1 MSGCCLNYLT
11 LNRLLALLLLCPS
24 SLFAETPS
32 DQDEE
37 VLIEEIVVYGRS
49 LTQKG
54 SSKSASEG
62 LVGYSDFSTRPIE
75 RVGEFV
81 EVVPGMVA
89 TQHSGEG
96 KANQYFL
103 RGMNLDHG
111 TDFSA
116 FFMGMP
122 INMRTHAH
130 GQGYLDLNFLI
141 PEIISTVRFAKGPYR
156 ADRGDFSTAGTTTLS
171 VYEEVASPY
180 IKVEVGSDN
189 YSRSL
194 AVGSLDLNKGVM
206 LSALEVMKNDG
217 PWALPADVDKV
228 NFLTQYTGEF
238 EDTQIKVALTI
249 YDNNWKST
257 DQIPQRQVL
266 SGDIDRFGYIDPS
279 LGGDTSRVNMLF
291 GISNNS
297 FSSGFYVSRYRL
309 NLFGNF
315 TYFQEDPLNG
325 DAHEQVDRRW
335 IYGGYFDYQREI
347 NSRVNLRM
355 GFDLRSDQIG
365 GVALHSVENRIR
377 LGLIRQDSVDWL
389 SLGVFSELEIDLS
402 DKLKGLLGVRV
413 DYSDY
418 DVMSDMP
425 DNSGKGSDDIWLPSA
440 GLAYEVGRFGELYLN
455 WGKGFHSNDVR
466 GATIAYDPASK
477 IPLEPIE
484 VFSGQEGAEVGYR
497 IERDDDL
504 VLSLA
509 YFWLQSDSELIF
521 VGDSGATE
529 ASDGSERSG
538 LELALFWE
546 LNSNWVLD
554 LTGSIVDSK
563 FVGVDAE
570 ADHIPNA
577 HGRVIS
583 MGLTRAPVLG
593 WNWSMRVRHFGDAAL
608 VEDDSINY
616 PSTTIINMGLSYKTD
631 RWTAGVDLFNLAD
644 SEHYDIAY
652 WYSSRLSSEVS
663 SVEDIHFH
671 PVNPRSIRMGL
682 EYRF

>member
-1 MSGCCLNYLT
+1 MYGCCLNYLT
-11 LNRLLALLLLCPS
+11 FICFLTLVLLCPS
-24 SLFAETPS
+24 SLFAEIPS

-37 VLIEEIVVYGRS
+37 VLMEEIVVYGRS
-49 LTQKG
+49 LAQKG

-156 ADRGDFSTAGTTTLS
+156 ADRGDFSTAGTTTFS

-206 LSALEVMKNDG
+206 LSALEVMKSDG
-217 PWALPADVDKV
+217 PWVLPADVDKV
-228 NFLTQYTGEF
+228 NFLTQYTLDLHE
-238 EDTQIKVALTI
+238 TQIKTALAV
-249 YDNNWKST
+249 YDNNWNST

-266 SGDIDRFGYIDPS
+266 SGAMGRFGYVDPS
-279 LGGDTSRVNMLF
+279 LGGDSSRLNMVF
-291 GISNNS
+291 EMSNDNYS
-297 FSSGFYVSRYRL
+297 TGLYLSRYKL

-335 IYGGYFDYQREI
+335 IYGGHFEFQRELT
-347 NSRVNLRM
+347 SRINLRAGTDM
-355 GFDLRSDQIG
+355 RSDQIG
-365 GVALHSVENRIR
+365 EVSLHAVENRIR
-377 LGLIRQDSVDWL
+377 LGLVRQDSVDWL
-389 SLGVFSELEIDLS
+389 SLGVFSELEIDIS
-402 DKLKGLLGVRV
+402 DKLRSFLGIRL

-418 DVMSDMP
+418 NVLANLS
-425 DNSGKGSDDIWLPSA
+425 DNSGNGSDDIWLPSI
-440 GLAYEVGRFGELYLN
+440 GFAYEVGSFGELYLN

-466 GATIAYDPASK
+466 GATIAFDPLSNYE
-477 IPLEPIE
+477 LEP
-484 VFSGQEGAEVGYR
+484 VVLFSGQDGAEVGYR
-497 IERDDDL
+497 VERDDDL

-521 VGDSGATE
+521 AGDSGGTE

-538 LELALFWE
+538 LELAVFWE

-563 FVGVDAE
+563 FVAVDAKF
-570 ADHIPNA
+570 DHIPNA

-583 MGLTRAPVLG
+583 MGLTHAPVLG

-608 VEDDSINY
+608 VEDDSVNY

-652 WYSSRLSSEVS
+652 WYSSRLLSEVS
-663 SVEDIHFH
+663 PVEDIHFH
-671 PVNPRSIRMGL
+671 PVNPRSIRVGL

>member
-1 MSGCCLNYLT
+1 MYSCGLNYLT
-11 LNRLLALLLLCPS
+11 FNCLLTLVLLCPS
-24 SLFAETPS
+24 SLFAETHS
-32 DQDEE
+32 GQDEE

-49 LTQKG
+49 LAQKG

-122 INMRTHAH
+122 INMRAHAH

-156 ADRGDFSTAGTTTLS
+156 ADRGDFSTAGTTTFNI
-171 VYEEVASPY
+171 YEEVDSPY
-180 IKVEVGSDN
+180 IKVEFGSDN
-189 YSRSL
+189 HLRSL
-194 AVGSLDLNKGVM
+194 AVGSLDFNKGAM

-217 PWALPADVDKV
+217 PWVLPADVDKV
-228 NFLTQYTGEF
+228 NFLTQYTLDLK
-238 EDTQIKVALTI
+238 DTQIKTALTV
-249 YDNNWKST
+249 YDNNWNST

-266 SGDIDRFGYIDPS
+266 GGAMGRFGYVDPS
-279 LGGDTSRVNMLF
+279 LGGDSSRLNMVF
-291 GISNNS
+291 GLSNDS
-297 FSSGFYVSRYRL
+297 YSAGLYVSRYKL

-315 TYFQEDPLNG
+315 TYFQEDPVNG
-325 DAHEQVDRRW
+325 DSHEQVDRRW
-335 IYGGYFDYQREI
+335 IYGGHFELRRELT
-347 NSRVNLRM
+347 SRVNLRV
-355 GFDLRSDQIG
+355 GTDLRSDQIG
-365 GVALHSVENRIR
+365 EVSLHSVENRIR
-377 LGLIRQDSVDWL
+377 LGLVRQDSVDWL
-389 SLGVFSELEIDLS
+389 SLGVFAELEIDIS
-402 DKLKGLLGVRV
+402 DKLRGLFGVRT

-418 DVMSDMP
+418 DVLSNLS
-425 DNSGKGSDDIWLPSA
+425 DNSGRGSDDIWLPSI
-440 GLAYEVGRFGELYLN
+440 GFAYEVGSFGEVYLN

-466 GATIAYDPASK
+466 GVTIAFDPLSNNE
-477 IPLEPIE
+477 LEP
-484 VFSGQEGAEVGYR
+484 VALFSGQDGAEVGYR

-504 VLSLA
+504 LLSLT

-521 VGDSGATE
+521 AGDSGGTE

-546 LNSNWVLD
+546 LDNNWVVD
-554 LTGSIVDSK
+554 VSGSFTDSE
-563 FVGVDAE
+563 FVGVDSRFN
-570 ADHIPNA
+570 HIPNA

-583 MGLTRAPVLG
+583 MGLTRAPLLG
-593 WNWSMRVRHFGDAAL
+593 WNWSLRVRHFGDAAL
-608 VEDDSINY
+608 VEDDSVNY
-616 PSTTIINMGLSYKTD
+616 PSTTIVNTGISYKTAQ
-631 RWTAGVDLFNLAD
+631 WTVGVDLFNLAD
-644 SEHYDIAY
+644 SEDYDIAY
-652 WYSSRLSSEVS
+652 WYSSRLMSEVL

-671 PVNPRSIRMGL
+671 PVNPRSIRVGL

>member
-1 MSGCCLNYLT
+1 MYGCCLNYLT
-11 LNRLLALLLLCPS
+11 FICFLTLVLLCPS
-24 SLFAETPS
+24 SLFAEIPS

-122 INMRTHAH
+122 INMRSHAH

-156 ADRGDFSTAGTTTLS
+156 ADRGDFSTAGTTTFS

-194 AVGSLDLNKGVM
+194 AVGSLDLNRGVM
-206 LSALEVMKNDG
+206 LSALEVMKSDG
-217 PWALPADVDKV
+217 PWVLPADVDKV
-228 NFLTQYTGEF
+228 NFLTQYTLDLHE
-238 EDTQIKVALTI
+238 TQIKTALTV
-249 YDNNWKST
+249 YDNNWNST

-266 SGDIDRFGYIDPS
+266 SGAMGRFGFVDPS
-279 LGGDTSRVNMLF
+279 LGGDSSRLNMLF
-291 GISNNS
+291 EVSNDS
-297 FSSGFYVSRYRL
+297 YSTGLYLSRYKL

-335 IYGGYFDYQREI
+335 IYGGHFEFQRELT
-347 NSRVNLRM
+347 SRINLRAGADM
-355 GFDLRSDQIG
+355 RSDQIG
-365 GVALHSVENRIR
+365 EVSLHAVENRIR
-377 LGLIRQDSVDWL
+377 LGLVRQDSVDWL
-389 SLGVFSELEIDLS
+389 SLGVFSELEIDIS
-402 DKLKGLLGVRV
+402 DRLRSFLGIRL

-418 DVMSDMP
+418 NVLANLS
-425 DNSGKGSDDIWLPSA
+425 DNSGKGSDDIWLPSI
-440 GLAYEVGRFGELYLN
+440 GFAYEVGSFGELYLN

-466 GATIAYDPASK
+466 GATIAFDPLSNYE
-477 IPLEPIE
+477 LEP
-484 VFSGQEGAEVGYR
+484 VVLFSGQDGAEVGYR
-497 IERDDDL
+497 VERDDDL

-521 VGDSGATE
+521 AGDSGGTE

-563 FVGVDAE
+563 FVAVGAKF
-570 ADHIPNA
+570 DHIPNA

-583 MGLTRAPVLG
+583 MGLTHAPVLG

-652 WYSSRLSSEVS
+652 WYSSRLLSEVS
-663 SVEDIHFH
+663 PVEDIHFH
-671 PVNPRSIRMGL
+671 PVNPRSIRVGL

>member
-1 MSGCCLNYLT
+1 MLLT
-11 LNRLLALLLLCPS
+11 LVLLCPS

-49 LTQKG
+49 LAQKG

-156 ADRGDFSTAGTTTLS
+156 ADRGDFSTAGTTTFS

-194 AVGSLDLNKGVM
+194 AVGSLDLNRGVM
-206 LSALEVMKNDG
+206 LSALEVMKSDG
-217 PWALPADVDKV
+217 PWVLPADVDKV
-228 NFLTQYTGEF
+228 NFLTQYTLDLHE
-238 EDTQIKVALTI
+238 TQIKTALTV
-249 YDNNWKST
+249 YDNNWNST

-266 SGDIDRFGYIDPS
+266 SGAMGRFGYVDPS
-279 LGGDTSRVNMLF
+279 LGGDSSRLNMVF
-291 GISNNS
+291 EMSNDNYS
-297 FSSGFYVSRYRL
+297 TGLYLSRYKL

-335 IYGGYFDYQREI
+335 IYGGHFEFQRELT
-347 NSRVNLRM
+347 SRINLRWE
-355 GFDLRSDQIG
+355 QTC
-365 GVALHSVENRIR
+365 V
-377 LGLIRQDSVDWL
+377 LIK
-389 SLGVFSELEIDLS
+389 LE
-402 DKLKGLLGVRV
+402 KYRCTR
-413 DYSDY
+413 
-418 DVMSDMP
+418 
-425 DNSGKGSDDIWLPSA
+425 W
-440 GLAYEVGRFGELYLN
+440 
-455 WGKGFHSNDVR
+455 
-466 GATIAYDPASK
+466 K
-477 IPLEPIE
+477 IE
-484 VFSGQEGAEVGYR
+484 
-497 IERDDDL
+497 
-504 VLSLA
+504 
-509 YFWLQSDSELIF
+509 
-521 VGDSGATE
+521 
-529 ASDGSERSG
+529 
-538 LELALFWE
+538 
-546 LNSNWVLD
+546 
-554 LTGSIVDSK
+554 
-563 FVGVDAE
+563 
-570 ADHIPNA
+570 
-577 HGRVIS
+577 
-583 MGLTRAPVLG
+583 
-593 WNWSMRVRHFGDAAL
+593 
-608 VEDDSINY
+608 
-616 PSTTIINMGLSYKTD
+616 
-631 RWTAGVDLFNLAD
+631 
-644 SEHYDIAY
+644 
-652 WYSSRLSSEVS
+652 
-663 SVEDIHFH
+663 
-671 PVNPRSIRMGL
+671 
-682 EYRF
+682 